1 MVYVFALY
9 ALKAFVNS
17 ELASCR
23 HLCTP
28 KFYRTVVLAQKG
40 AKTIVLASSRIFYA
54 SDFCMDSF
62 NDVLKFVDVCLGKL
76 KMPNFIHFPMYVV
89 GRASAT

>member
-1 MVYVFALY
+1 MNLSLYFCMVYVFALY

-28 KFYRTVVLAQKG
+28 KFYRTVAQKG
-40 AKTIVLASSRIFYA
+40 AKTIVLASSNLYA

-76 KMPNFIHFPMYVV
+76 KMPNFIHFPI
-89 GRASAT
+89 